1 MADTL
6 DFAPRKLQIP
16 AVDGL
21 VLGGRVYEPEAARC
35 TILVLG
41 GIGVPQRAFRHF
53 GAWCAPRGVRV
64 VTVDYRGMGESARDA
79 PALDSATLT
88 NWATFDAVGAL
99 RFVERTWPEQR
110 PVLLGHSF
118 GGQTLGFS
126 DEFRR
131 LAAAVL
137 VASQFGEAAHWDGF
151 DRLKVSAYWNLILPG
166 AVAVFS
172 KQVPGWT
179 GIGEAIP
186 TGVARE
192 WALWGRSRGWS
203 LAHVRGAA
211 ERYAAFDRPLRAY
224 SISDDKIAPPRAVS
238 ALLRQFRATEPERV
252 ALTPADLDLQKLGHL
267 GLFRTGAERIW
278 QEIAD
283 FATRHAIVD
292 IARSVG

>member
-6 DFAPRKLQIP
+6 DFAPKKLQIA

-21 VLGGRVYEPEAARC
+21 VLRGRVYEPEAARC
-35 TILVLG
+35 TLLVLG

-64 VTVDYRGMGESARDA
+64 VTLDYRGMGESPRDA
-79 PALDSATLT
+79 AALETATLT
-88 NWATFDAVGAL
+88 NWATLDAVGAL
-99 RFVERTWPEQR
+99 RFVERTWPEQP

-118 GGQTLGFS
+118 GGQVLGFA
-126 DEFRR
+126 DDFRR
-131 LAAAVL
+131 LGAAVL

-151 DRLKVSAYWNLILPG
+151 ERLKISAYWNLILPG
-166 AVAVFS
+166 AAALFT

-179 GIGEAIP
+179 GIGESIP

-203 LAHVRGAA
+203 LAHVPGVA

-224 SISDDKIAPPRAVS
+224 AISDDKIAPPRAVS
-238 ALLRQFRATEPERV
+238 ALLERFRATQPERIDI
-252 ALTPADLDLQKLGHL
+252 TPAELGMSKLGHL
-267 GLFRTGAERIW
+267 GLFRPGAERIW
-278 QEIAD
+278 QQLTDHA
-283 FATRHAIVD
+283 ATQLLLP
-292 IARSVG
+292 SVRNAG

>member
-6 DFAPRKLQIP
+6 DFAPKKLSIP

-21 VLGGRVYEPEAARC
+21 VLGGRVYEPEGARC

-64 VTVDYRGMGESARDA
+64 VTVDYRGMGESTREAS
-79 PALDSATLT
+79 ALDTATLSS
-88 NWATFDAVGAL
+88 WASLDAVGAL
-99 RFVERTWPEQR
+99 RFVEERWPEQP

-131 LAAAVL
+131 LGAAVL

-166 AVAVFS
+166 AALIFRER
-172 KQVPGWT
+172 VPGWT
-179 GIGEAIP
+179 GIGAAIP

-203 LAHVRGAA
+203 LAHVPGVAA
-211 ERYAAFDRPLRAY
+211 RYAAFDRPLRAY

-238 ALLRQFRATEPERV
+238 ALLHQFRATDPERIDV
-252 ALTPADLDLQKLGHL
+252 TPPELELQKLGHL
-267 GLFRTGAERIW
+267 GLFRPGAERVW
-278 QEIAD
+278 QQIAD
-283 FATRHAIVD
+283 FAAKHAAVSITRA
-292 IARSVG
+292 G

>member
-6 DFAPRKLQIP
+6 DFAPKKLRIP

-21 VLGGRVYEPEAARC
+21 VLSGRVYEPEGARC
-35 TILVLG
+35 TILCLG

-64 VTVDYRGMGESARDA
+64 VTVDYRGMGESPRDEA
-79 PALDSATLT
+79 ALGTASLT
-88 NWATFDAVGAL
+88 NWAVLDAVGAL
-99 RFVERTWPEQR
+99 RFVEKAWPEPS

-118 GGQTLGFS
+118 GGQVLGFS

-151 DRLKVSAYWNLILPG
+151 ERLRVSAYWHLILP
-166 AVAVFS
+166 AAAAVFHERI
-172 KQVPGWT
+172 PGWT
-179 GIGEAIP
+179 GIGESIP

-192 WALWGRSRGWS
+192 WASWGRSRGWS
-203 LAHVRGAA
+203 LPHVPGAA

-224 SISDDKIAPPRAVS
+224 AISDDRIAPPRAVS
-238 ALLRQFRATEPERV
+238 ALLRQFRSTEPERID
-252 ALTPADLDLQKLGHL
+252 LTPRELGLPKLGHL
-267 GLFRTGAERIW
+267 GLFRQGAERVW
-278 QEIAD
+278 QELAD
-283 FATRHAIVD
+283 FATLHGGV
-292 IARSVG
+292 RSVRSAG

>member
-6 DFAPRKLQIP
+6 DFAPKKLQIP
-16 AVDGL
+16 ALDGL
-21 VLGGRVYEPEAARC
+21 VLGGRVYEPEGARC

-64 VTVDYRGMGESARDA
+64 VTVDYRGIGESPRDA
-79 PALDSATLT
+79 AALDTATLS
-88 NWATFDAVGAL
+88 NWARLDAVGAL
-99 RFVERTWPEQR
+99 RFVEERWPEQP

-137 VASQFGEAAHWDGF
+137 VASQFGEATHWDGF
-151 DRLKVSAYWNLILPG
+151 DRLKVSAYWNLILPS
-166 AVAVFS
+166 AAAVFT

-179 GIGEAIP
+179 GIGESIP
-186 TGVARE
+186 AGVARE

-203 LAHVRGAA
+203 LAHVPFVA

-238 ALLRQFRATEPERV
+238 ALLDRFRSTEPERIEV
-252 ALTPADLDLQKLGHL
+252 TPPELDLEKLGHL
-267 GLFRTGAERIW
+267 GLFRAGAERIW
-278 QEIAD
+278 QQIAD
-283 FATRHAIVD
+283 FAAGHSASSITRA
-292 IARSVG
+292 G

>member
-6 DFAPRKLQIP
+6 DFAPKKLSIP
-16 AVDGL
+16 ALDGL
-21 VLGGRVYEPEAARC
+21 VLGGRVYEPEGARC
-35 TILVLG
+35 TILLLG

-64 VTVDYRGMGESARDA
+64 VTVDYRGMGESPRDA
-79 PALDSATLT
+79 SALDSATLS
-88 NWATFDAVGAL
+88 NWASLDAVGAL
-99 RFVERTWPEQR
+99 RFVEKRWPEQP

-131 LAAAVL
+131 IAAAVL

-151 DRLKVSAYWNLILPG
+151 DRLKVSAYWNLILPS
-166 AVAVFS
+166 AAAIFRDR
-172 KQVPGWT
+172 VPGWT

-203 LAHVRGAA
+203 LAHVPAAA

-224 SISDDKIAPPRAVS
+224 SISDDRIAPPRAV
-238 ALLRQFRATEPERV
+238 
-252 ALTPADLDLQKLGHL
+252 
-267 GLFRTGAERIW
+267 
-278 QEIAD
+278 
-283 FATRHAIVD
+283 
-292 IARSVG
+292 

>member
-6 DFAPRKLQIP
+6 DFAPKKLSIP
-16 AVDGL
+16 ALDGL
-21 VLGGRVYEPEAARC
+21 VLGGRVYEPEGARC

-64 VTVDYRGMGESARDA
+64 VTVDYRGMGESPRDA
-79 PALDSATLT
+79 AVLGSATLS
-88 NWATFDAVGAL
+88 NWASLDAVGAL
-99 RFVERTWPEQR
+99 RFVEERWPEQP

-118 GGQTLGFS
+118 GGQALGFS

-131 LAAAVL
+131 LGAAVL

-151 DRLKVSAYWNLILPG
+151 DRLRVSAYWNLILPG
-166 AVAVFS
+166 AALIFRER
-172 KQVPGWT
+172 VPGWT

-203 LAHVRGAA
+203 LAHVPGAA

-238 ALLRQFRATEPERV
+238 ALLRQFRSTDPERIDV
-252 ALTPADLDLQKLGHL
+252 TPPELKLHKLGHL
-267 GLFRTGAERIW
+267 GLFRAGAERVW

-283 FATRHAIVD
+283 FAAKNAAVSITRA
-292 IARSVG
+292 G

>member
-6 DFAPRKLQIP
+6 DFAPKMLPIP

-21 VLGGRVYEPEAARC
+21 VLRGRVYEPEAVRC

-64 VTVDYRGMGESARDA
+64 VTVDYRGMGESPR
-79 PALDSATLT
+79 DSAALGTATLS
-88 NWATFDAVGAL
+88 NWAALDAVGAL
-99 RFVERTWPEQR
+99 RFVERTFTEQP

-118 GGQTLGFS
+118 GGQVLGFS
-126 DEFRR
+126 DDFRR

-137 VASQFGEAAHWDGF
+137 VASQFGEAAHWDGLG
-151 DRLKVSAYWNLILPG
+151 RLRVSAYWRLILP
-166 AVAVFS
+166 AAAALFP

-192 WALWGRSRGWS
+192 WARWGRSRGWS
-203 LAHVRGAA
+203 LAHVPGDA

-224 SISDDKIAPPRAVS
+224 SISDDEIAPPRAVS
-238 ALLRQFRATEPERV
+238 ALLARFRSTEPERIE
-252 ALTPADLDLQKLGHL
+252 LTPAELGVSRLGHL
-267 GLFRTGAERIW
+267 GVFRPGAERLW
-278 QEIAD
+278 QQLTDYA
-283 FATRHAIVD
+283 
-292 IARSVG
+292 ARQVAVPSVRNAG